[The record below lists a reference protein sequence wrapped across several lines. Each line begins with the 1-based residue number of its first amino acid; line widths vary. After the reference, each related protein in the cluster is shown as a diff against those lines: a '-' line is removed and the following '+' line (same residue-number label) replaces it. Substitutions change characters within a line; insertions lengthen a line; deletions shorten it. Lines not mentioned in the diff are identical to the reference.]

1 MTLRPLYQAPFPL
14 PNARV
19 DEREVM
25 FSRAALQAGTDSYEA
40 FYAAHPELKDS
51 DDALR
56 ALPPL
61 LAPGGTFYRA
71 EVMAEAKAHFE
82 AIDTLTVDEG
92 WVRSQADI
100 LRDAADPSWRLKAL
114 ARELGAVVAGWAP
127 LEKTFLY
134 SHKGRFP
141 EDHGSPVDLD
151 HTHALVFLV
160 EMDFETMRCAPKAP
174 TLRESAR
181 QYAEAARISLHLEAV
196 MRAMGH
202 AAKQHYDAHYDVI
215 LPPLAVLAGLGEVG
229 RNNIL
234 IADRFG
240 SRVRIGCV
248 TTDFPARL
256 DHPVD
261 LGVQAFCKVCKKCA
275 ENCPSRALETQGKR
289 EVLGVAKWPT
299 AVESCYRYWRKV
311 GTDCG
316 ICMSSCP
323 FSHRN
328 NALHNLVRWMV
339 RRLPWSHRMLV
350 WGDGLLYG
358 RTWRPKAF

>member
-1 MTLRPLYQAPFPL
+1 MRPLHQAPFPL

-25 FSRAALQAGTDSYEA
+25 FSRAALQAGTDSYET
-40 FYAAHPELKDS
+40 FYATHPGLKDG

-61 LAPGGTFYRA
+61 LAPGTTFYRA
-71 EVMAEAKAHFE
+71 EVMAEAKANFE
-82 AIDTLTVDEG
+82 AIDTLAVDEG
-92 WVRSQADI
+92 WVRSQVET
-100 LRDAADPSWRLKAL
+100 LRAAVDPSQRLKAL
-114 ARELGAVVAGWAP
+114 AYELGAVAAGWAP
-127 LEKTFLY
+127 LERAFLY

-141 EDHGSPVDLD
+141 EDHGRPVDLD

-160 EMDFETMRCAPKAP
+160 EMDFETLQCAPKAP

-196 MRAMGH
+196 MRALGH
-202 AAKQHYDAHYDVI
+202 AARQHYDAHYDVI

-261 LGVQAFCKVCKKCA
+261 LGVQAFCEVCKKCA
-275 ENCPSRALETQGKR
+275 ENCPSKALETQGKR

-299 AVESCYRYWRKV
+299 SVESCYRYWRKV

-316 ICMSSCP
+316 ICMASCP
-323 FSHRN
+323 FSHRD
-328 NALHNLVRWMV
+328 NALHNLVRWAV
-339 RRLPWSHRMLV
+339 KRLPWSHRLLV
-350 WGDGLLYG
+350 WGDDLLYG
-358 RTWRPKAF
+358 RTWKPKTS